1 MKTVVKTR
9 KSKPIQFVGLSSV
22 LFLAP
27 ISPIILL
34 FVLLWLPQYDK
45 KRNTDLELISNLV
58 IQISS
63 LNKKIRINN
72 AMEKYSNFKAKT
84 FLEFFR
90 YQIIFFFL
98 LKTPC
103 LRFHKIDLMVNLL
116 NSLSKWVFIHT
127 KLYIYKCTD
136 TTYTLFCYFF

>member
-63 LNKKIRINN
+63 LNIKIVLITPWKNIQILKQRHFQN
-72 AMEKYSNFKAKT
+72 YSLLDNT
-84 FLEFFR
+84 
-90 YQIIFFFL
+90 FFL